1 MLLSRERAVATLPPW
16 ISDSNTDTMKISQV
30 VNSTDD
36 PLIGTDAWTTSIS
49 VEGKPAVFPCIITAL
64 GDWKFDREGQPW
76 RSMSV
81 FVPGFN
87 AGSNIAVSA
96 NTVFV
101 DPECTDRV
109 DAGAPPAPRLWNA
122 VGAGATVELVKSP
135 PTAEEVLS
143 AMVSLGHDG
152 TAATAAS
159 VAAQIDFAKLP
170 ACVDRELGIRV
181 SVDDRLTG
189 AQRKHPVI
197 GVNGRVFAH
206 LGDPSTTG
214 QDGFYEFRARGVL
227 FHDNDK
233 DPFAFAVADPSQGYF
248 FVSCSAQPEGIRYM
262 YGTSE
267 ADSKRLGID
276 GLSSSKE
283 KEVIQSILEHAR
295 LHEAAG
301 IACRTREP
309 GPEGVDYAIGQRF
322 TFEPGQRVVANGYPG
337 AVKRMYTEGMVEVRL
352 EAGLVCVPASYPDCY
367 PLERPTAAKSTGMPG
382 TESAPTGPDL

>member
-1 MLLSRERAVATLPPW
+1 
-16 ISDSNTDTMKISQV
+16 MKISQV
-30 VNSTDD
+30 VNATDD
-36 PLIGTDAWTTSIS
+36 PLIGADAWTTSIS

-87 AGSNIAVSA
+87 AGSNIPVNA
-96 NTVFV
+96 NTVFA
-101 DPECTDRV
+101 DPECTNRV
-109 DAGAPPAPRLWNA
+109 DVGAPPAPRLWNA
-122 VGAGATVELVKSP
+122 VGAGTTVELVKSP

-143 AMVSLGHDG
+143 AMVALGHDG
-152 TAATAAS
+152 TAAMAAS
-159 VAAQIDFAKLP
+159 VAAQIDFTKLP

-206 LGDPSTTG
+206 VGDPSTTG

-233 DPFAFAVADPSQGYF
+233 DPFAFAVANPSQGYF
-248 FVSCSAQPEGIRYM
+248 FVSCSAHPDGIRYM

-276 GLSSSKE
+276 GLSSNKE

-295 LHEAAG
+295 LQEASG
-301 IACRTREP
+301 IACRKPE
-309 GPEGVDYAIGQRF
+309 PEGLHYAIGQRF
-322 TFEPGQRVVANGYPG
+322 TFEPGQRVIANGYPG
-337 AVKRMYTEGMVEVRL
+337 AVKGMYTEGMVEVRL
-352 EAGLVCVPASYPDCY
+352 DAGLVCVPASYPDCY
-367 PLERPTAAKSTGMPG
+367 PSDRPDPANLPRMPS
-382 TESAPTGPDL
+382 TESTPAGPDL